1 MLRARTA
8 ASAAILFC
16 LFVNTVA
23 LAQQVSQPLV
33 AYDFAST
40 DEGVVKNGG
49 TLGGL
54 DLKFPNGNSVSR
66 RESTLELFGGKL
78 ISESPPRELISAL
91 KRSNELSIDVWLRP
105 ADTQQKGPARI
116 LTLSQDT
123 SNRSFTLGQDKDRFD
138 VRLRTTKTSG
148 NGLPSLSTPAKS
160 VRKDW
165 THLVY
170 TRSKNGE
177 TRLFLDGKQVAQAKA
192 AGTFANWKNTDR
204 FAIGDE
210 VSGGRAWKGGIRRV
224 AIFDRALSIDEVRQ
238 SFDAG
243 PEATP
248 PSVPSAEQIAAQ
260 HFQAKI
266 APILAKHCLECHDI
280 ASAKGGLV
288 LDRREPAFT
297 DAIVPGDASSS
308 PLWLSIKT
316 DEMPH
321 DRAPLLARDKAL
333 VQEWIQSGAAW
344 SLDWIDPADY
354 VHEIGASAGYVRRLT
369 IEEYIQSVKSA
380 VDIEIGDEARAI
392 LPADLRADG
401 FANTSYNLTVDLKHI
416 KAYRE
421 LANKVTDSM
430 DARAFAKRFWGK
442 ARLTDDDM
450 RGLIQKM
457 GAWILRGPLDDS
469 EVDLFR
475 GISTTVAASGGDY
488 EAAVK
493 ATVAAMLQSPRFLY
507 RMESQS
513 EDGSTRYLSD
523 YAIASRIS
531 YIVWGAPPDR
541 KLLDAASDRK
551 LSDASEVRQQVTR
564 MLKDPRAVSRSRDF
578 LTQWL
583 NLNHLDSLRPDPK
596 RFPSWDE
603 ALAKDMRDETLAFFE
618 HIVWKQ
624 RRPLADLLDAQVTFC
639 SPRLAKH
646 YGLGDPENGTDRYDL
661 GDVDE
666 RGGLLTQGSVLT
678 IGGDDA
684 STVTRGLFVL
694 HQLLRGVVND
704 PPPCVDTTPVPA
716 SPGSSARMIA
726 EARIKNES
734 CGGCHSRFEP
744 LAFGLSK
751 FDGLGAFHQTDE
763 HGNRLRDDGAML
775 VPGEADVIGFQNSA
789 EMMKTLAS
797 SDRIRESLVW
807 RLTQYAI
814 GRPPTAADAPVIREI
829 HRRSQKVGATYQN
842 MLTEIVVS
850 ELVLP
855 R

>member
-1 MLRARTA
+1 MLRASTA
-8 ASAAILFC
+8 TIVAILFC
-16 LFVNTVA
+16 LSVHVA
-23 LAQQVSQPLV
+23 NAQESAGPLV
-33 AYDFAST
+33 AYDFS
-40 DEGVVKNGG
+40 GG
-49 TLGGL
+49 DGDGIVNNRGSLPGLGLEPQKAKAVRQRG
-54 DLKFPNGNSVSR
+54 SA
-66 RESTLELFGGKL
+66 LELSGGKL
-78 ISESPPRELISAL
+78 VSESPPRELISAI
-91 KRSNELSIDVWLRP
+91 KQSNELSIDVWLRP
-105 ADTQQKGPARI
+105 ADTQQSGPARI
-116 LTLSQDT
+116 ITLSQDT
-123 SNRSFTLGQDKDRFD
+123 SNRSFTLGQDKDRYD
-138 VRLRTTKTSG
+138 LRLRTTKTSG

-160 VRKDW
+160 ARKAW
-165 THLVY
+165 THLVF

-177 TRLFLDGKQVAQAKA
+177 THLFVDGKPVARGKA
-192 AGTFANWKNTDR
+192 PGTFSNWKNTDR

-210 VSGGRAWKGGIRRV
+210 VSGGRPWKGALRRI
-224 AIFDRALSIDEVRQ
+224 AIFARALSIDEVRQ
-238 SFDAG
+238 SFKAG
-243 PEATP
+243 PEATV
-248 PSVPSAEQIAAQ
+248 PSGPSAEQLAAQ
-260 HFQAKI
+260 HFESKI

-288 LDRREPAFT
+288 LDRKQAAFAE
-297 DAIVPGDASSS
+297 AIVPGEAESS

-316 DEMPH
+316 DDMPH
-321 DRAPLLARDKAL
+321 DRAPLLTRDKTL
-333 VQEWIQSGAAW
+333 LKEWIQSGAAW
-344 SLDWIDPADY
+344 NLEWIDPADY

-369 IEEYIQSVKSA
+369 VEEYVQSVKSA
-380 VDIEIGDEARAI
+380 VGVDVGGEARAA

-416 KAYRE
+416 EAYRE

-507 RMESQS
+507 RMENQS
-513 EDGSTRYLSD
+513 EDGATPYLSD
-523 YAIASRIS
+523 YALASRIS
-531 YIVWGAPPDR
+531 FIVWGAPPDR

-551 LSDASEVRQQVTR
+551 LSDPSEVRRQVSR
-564 MLKDPRAVSRSRDF
+564 MLQDPRALSRSRDF

-583 NLNHLDSLRPDPK
+583 NLNHLDSLRPDAN
-596 RFPSWDE
+596 RFQNWDA
-603 ALAKDMRDETLAFFE
+603 ALARDMRDETLAFFE
-618 HIVWKQ
+618 HIVWEQ
-624 RRPLADLLDAQVTFC
+624 QRPLSDLLDAQVTFC
-639 SPRLAKH
+639 SPRLARH
-646 YGLGDPENGTDRYDL
+646 YGLSNPVQGTDRYDL
-661 GDVDE
+661 TNVAE
-666 RGGLLTQGSVLT
+666 RGGLLTHGSVLT

-694 HQLLRGVVND
+694 NQLLRGVVND

-734 CGGCHSRFEP
+734 CGGCHGRFEP

-751 FDGLGAFHQTDE
+751 FDGLGSFHQTDE
-763 HGNRLRDDGAML
+763 YGNRLRDDGTML
-775 VPGEADVIGFQNSA
+775 VPGTADAVDFQDSA
-789 EMMKTLAS
+789 AMMKTLAD

-814 GRPPTAADAPVIREI
+814 GRPPTSADAPVIRDI
-829 HRRSQKVGATYQN
+829 HRRSQKSGGTYQTI
-842 MLTEIVVS
+842 LTEIVAS
-850 ELVLP
+850 RLVLP